1 MELYLTTPMTTA
13 QVVECLGLSDQTVP
27 GTLAGD
33 GSPVCWPYGQT
44 HNSSGDKTE
53 GDRTGAGRHAA
64 EAGRQTAWRERWC
77 GAQLGQ
83 GVPQG
88 AAWPRCSPGTRMPPR
103 AGNRRPSVLGAG
115 RMPGG
120 GDDVEALRRRVEEL
134 ELENA
139 LMREVVEARRKRPRR
154 RPAAPVEQGEDD
166 AGRPAE
172 AEVFAEVDGLLAAHS
187 AEQLPLPP
195 CQDRR

>member
-1 MELYLTTPMTTA
+1 MP
-13 QVVECLGLSDQTVP
+13 GLSDQTVP
-27 GTLAGD
+27 GMPAGD

-64 EAGRQTAWRERWC
+64 EAGRQTAWRGRWR

-115 RMPGG
+115 RMPGD

-134 ELENA
+134 ESGERVDA
-139 LMREVVEARRKRPRR
+139 GGGGGSQKKTRAPTCGACRTGRR
-154 RPAAPVEQGEDD
+154 RCRSTG
-166 AGRPAE
+166 
-172 AEVFAEVDGLLAAHS
+172 
-187 AEQLPLPP
+187 
-195 CQDRR
+195 

>member
-1 MELYLTTPMTTA
+1 MP
-13 QVVECLGLSDQTVP
+13 GLSDQTVP

-88 AAWPRCSPGTRMPPR
+88 RHGRVAAPEPECRPGREI
-103 AGNRRPSVLGAG
+103 GVRPSSG
-115 RMPGG
+115 RGGCRGG

-172 AEVFAEVDGLLAAHS
+172 AEVFTEVDGLLAAHS

>member
-1 MELYLTTPMTTA
+1 MP
-13 QVVECLGLSDQTVP
+13 GLSDQTVP

-77 GAQLGQ
+77 GAQPGQ

-88 AAWPRCSPGTRMPPR
+88 RHGRVAAPEPECRPGREIGVRPRG
-103 AGNRRPSVLGAG
+103 GADA
-115 RMPGG
+115 GG

-139 LMREVVEARRKRPRR
+139 LMREVVEVVKKDPGADLRRLSNREKTMLIDRLRPRYSLR
-154 RPAAPVEQGEDD
+154 SMACLLRIAPS
-166 AGRPAE
+166 
-172 AEVFAEVDGLLAAHS
+172 VFV
-187 AEQLPLPP
+187 Q
-195 CQDRR
+195 

>member
-1 MELYLTTPMTTA
+1 MP
-13 QVVECLGLSDQTVP
+13 GLSDQTVP

-88 AAWPRCSPGTRMPPR
+88 RHGRVAAPEPECRPGREI
-103 AGNRRPSVLGAG
+103 GVRPSSG
-115 RMPGG
+115 RGGCRG

-134 ELENA
+134 ESGERVDA
-139 LMREVVEARRKRPRR
+139 GGGGGRRKRPGR

-166 AGRPAE
+166 AGRPAG

-195 CQDRR
+195 CRDRRF